1 MVNIEELVIN
11 YLNDNG
17 IDAYIQMPETVS
29 NPNPGS
35 MAEFVIV
42 QKTGSGWVNRL
53 CEATIAIQSYAPTL
67 YRASQLNY
75 QIIDLMQGII
85 SLEEVT
91 SCKLNSDYE
100 FTDTTNKRP
109 RYQAVFDIKHYQE

>member
-17 IDAYIQMPETVS
+17 IDAYIQMPETVR
-29 NPNPGS
+29 NPGS
-35 MAEFVIV
+35 GAEFVIV

-53 CEATIAIQSYAPTL
+53 CEATIAVQSYAPTL

-75 QIIDLMQGII
+75 QIIELMQGII

-109 RYQAVFDIKHYQE
+109 RYQAVFDIRHYQE

>member
-1 MVNIEELVIN
+1 MVNIEELVIT
-11 YLNDNG
+11 YLNEHD
-17 IDAYIQMPETVS
+17 IDAYIQMPETVQ
-29 NPNPGS
+29 NPDAPG
-35 MAEFVIV
+35 EFVIV

>member
-1 MVNIEELVIN
+1 MVNIEELVIT
-11 YLNDNG
+11 YLNEHD
-17 IDAYIQMPETVS
+17 IDAYIQMPETVQ
-29 NPNPGS
+29 NPDAPG
-35 MAEFVIV
+35 EFVIV

-53 CEATIAIQSYAPTL
+53 CEATIAIQSYAPSL
-67 YRASQLNY
+67 YRESQLNY

>member
-1 MVNIEELVIN
+1 MVNIEELVIT
-11 YLNDNG
+11 YLNEHD
-17 IDAYIQMPETVS
+17 IDAYIQMPETVQ
-29 NPNPGS
+29 NPDAPD
-35 MAEFVIV
+35 EFVIV

-53 CEATIAIQSYAPTL
+53 CEATIAIQSYAPSL

-109 RYQAVFDIKHYQE
+109 RYQAVFDIRHYQE

>member
-11 YLNDNG
+11 YLNEHD
-17 IDAYIQMPETVS
+17 IDAYIQMPETVQ
-29 NPNPGS
+29 NPDAPD
-35 MAEFVIV
+35 EFVIV

-53 CEATIAIQSYAPTL
+53 CEATIAIQSYAPSL

-75 QIIDLMQGII
+75 QIIDLMQGIV

-109 RYQAVFDIKHYQE
+109 RYQAVFDIRHYQE